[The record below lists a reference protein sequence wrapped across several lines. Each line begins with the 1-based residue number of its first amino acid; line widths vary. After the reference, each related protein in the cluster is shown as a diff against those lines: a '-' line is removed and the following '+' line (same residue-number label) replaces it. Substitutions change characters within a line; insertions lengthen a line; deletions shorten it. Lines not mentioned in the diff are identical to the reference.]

1 MRAIIFNPN
10 KIKTTILLD
19 LNEVDL
25 YIWEQRKSFQDIQ
38 QKLEELISGKDF
50 LPIPLGKIDEK
61 KYFLH
66 PYIINKQTG
75 LVDGG
80 HHRSAAYYLTD
91 RKLIGT
97 IFPSPIC
104 DLNQQNPD
112 YPTIKEM
119 IIEFQGKDYFL
130 KEFKQLIQKNYLK

>member
-1 MRAIIFNPN
+1 MRDIIFNPN

-66 PYIINKQTG
+66 PYIINKQNKKKKIIIKKKKKN
-75 LVDGG
+75 
-80 HHRSAAYYLTD
+80 YKKIKK
-91 RKLIGT
+91 KLI
-97 IFPSPIC
+97 
-104 DLNQQNPD
+104 
-112 YPTIKEM
+112 
-119 IIEFQGKDYFL
+119 L
-130 KEFKQLIQKNYLK
+130 K